1 MGRLW
6 RDLRANGHFGPYRY
20 GMRRRAPSPTGAR
33 RAVLAGALIGTVG
46 LAGCTAGAPAS
57 TGAASSGSPPRPSST
72 VRPTVRPPSGLTGYP
87 AGIGRPQLA
96 VKIDNT
102 RPAFPQVGVAD
113 ADIVYLEEVEGQ
125 LTRLLAIFSSRL
137 PDVIGPVRSARETDL
152 DLLAQFGRVDFAFSG
167 ANRGVQQ
174 LVAAAPVQEVS
185 FDAVPAAYHR
195 DYGRPS
201 PYNLFLRPD
210 RALAAKPAA
219 VAGDIGLRFAAAA
232 PTAGRSSGGFSV
244 RFGPYA
250 SVAVRYDTR
259 RHAWQIAV
267 DGRSGGASAA
277 NVIVQYVQVTK
288 SRFHDVLGNVTPYTV
303 SVGGGAATVFRDGRA
318 VPARWSRPKVSDG
331 TRFLG
336 PGGADVALR
345 PGQTWILLVPR
356 GTPIGP

>member
-1 MGRLW
+1 M
-6 RDLRANGHFGPYRY
+6 A
-20 GMRRRAPSPTGAR
+20 
-33 RAVLAGALIGTVG
+33 LAGALLGAVG
-46 LAGCTAGAPAS
+46 LAGCTGTPAPP
-57 TGAASSGSPPRPSST
+57 AASSSASAPRPSAT
-72 VRPTVRPPSGLTGYP
+72 VRPTPRPPSGLTGYP

-102 RPAFPQVGVAD
+102 RPAFPQVGLAD

-125 LTRLLAIFSSRL
+125 LTRLLAVFSSRL

-152 DLLAQFGRVDFAFSG
+152 DLLAPYGRVDFAFSG
-167 ANRGVQQ
+167 ANSGVHQ
-174 LVAAAPVQEVS
+174 LVDQAPVQDVS
-185 FDAVPAAYHR
+185 FDLVPAAYHR

-219 VAGDIGLRFAAAA
+219 TASDIGLRFATAA
-232 PTAGRSSGGFSV
+232 PTAGRPSGGFSV
-244 RFGPYA
+244 RFGPNA
-250 SVAVRYDTR
+250 AVAVRYDAR
-259 RHAWQIAV
+259 RQTWQIAT
-267 DGRSGGASAA
+267 DGRTGGASAA
-277 NVIVQYVQVTK
+277 NVIVQYVEVRR

-318 VPARWSRPKVSDG
+318 VQARWSRPKVTDG

-336 PGGADVALR
+336 SDGVDVALR

-356 GTPIGP
+356 GTPLGP